1 MSASAELVST
11 TTAFPKPTADSSDLS
26 SVSMGASL
34 PSATL
39 SNNWALGMDATP
51 PVPGTHQAQQA
62 DYGGEIWS
70 TILGQAATA
79 GTTKSV
85 LCKTLLVCGENS
97 AIKTA
102 LVDDLIRSSPGKTSI
117 DTFDTSDM
125 GLGYLYLDVNDDE
138 NEAVSRIGIY
148 QLSGDPA
155 YHSLTDFTLTN
166 ETISDSLAIITLDWN
181 KPWQFVE
188 SLNLWLGL
196 LEQHVDQIS
205 KENPNTVAE
214 LKQTLEAYYR
224 GYTESDDTIHRIMGS
239 TSDSFSPTQLEPSDR
254 GADRLSGSYSLP
266 LGAGV
271 LNRNIGIPII
281 VVCLHA
287 EVLIEHEKD
296 YKEDR
301 LDYIQQV
308 LRTICLSFGASLFYI
323 SNQRPETMS
332 NLRSYIFHRLLS
344 NNPQTSI
351 ATDNVVTR
359 PGLAGYEFTLPA
371 QMIERDAVLIPSG
384 WDSWGKIKV
393 LRDGFPCEVYAGIHG
408 SDSDPAFQAGA
419 TDILTKMTS
428 TYQANVADRSSKIS
442 DIPPL
447 IEPENDQDFLQKY
460 LPLLMKLD
468 EASRANSSATT
479 SMASSPVSSPM
490 TTVKLSVDRS
500 SGNHPPSELIASKS
514 QILSSREALDD
525 LSAKVVKQQEAI
537 RERVMVGTS
546 IGDIAAKRI
555 LERAA
560 SSGTLPRP
568 PSGGVSATG
577 TASGSQE
584 VLANFFQSL
593 LAKKGA
599 AGNVPNS
606 KTSSPPT
613 GRRSKT
619 SDSGESQ

>member
-205 KENPNTVAE
+205 KENPNTVTE

-266 LGAGV
+266 LGAG
-271 LNRNIGIPII
+271 GT
-281 VVCLHA
+281 
-287 EVLIEHEKD
+287 EQEHRHT
-296 YKEDR
+296 YHC
-301 LDYIQQV
+301 
-308 LRTICLSFGASLFYI
+308 CLSSCRVGASLFYI